1 MDLLIFLRNK
11 KFLTKFCRFKFISIW
26 DTYRFLK
33 KKNLPN
39 CIFFLL
45 QKYKSIEGVWK
56 HAVIPYPEKNHEHG
70 VNLVVCVT
78 PTPFQKILTE

>member
-1 MDLLIFLRNK
+1 MKQNFLQNSVDSNS
-11 KFLTKFCRFKFISIW
+11 FQFGTHVDFKEASQIA
-26 DTYRFLK
+26 
-33 KKNLPN
+33 
-39 CIFFLL
+39 FFFKL

-70 VNLVVCVT
+70 VNLVVCVI

>member
-11 KFLTKFCRFKFISIW
+11 ISYKILSVQIHFNLGHISI
-26 DTYRFLK
+26 FK
-33 KKNLPN
+33 KKPPKLH
-39 CIFFLL
+39 FFFN
-45 QKYKSIEGVWK
+45 YRNINRSRGVWK